1 MRRLIPWCHLERPKF
16 FIRSLSAFLAR
27 NRIAEGRMED
37 FGIKRRFLDLAV
49 LVRRANKPLCL
60 VIGIS
65 AVILLMVARLTLRIH
80 L

>member
-1 MRRLIPWCHLERPKF
+1 
-16 FIRSLSAFLAR
+16 
-27 NRIAEGRMED
+27 MED